1 MSMAGMAIKIEDIA
15 DNSNEDKIHNH
26 EPQDFEASV
35 IRLEGLDCADCAAK
49 LEKRVNSMPGVEQ
62 ASVNYGASKMKVRHL
77 IPLNDILKVIEALG
91 YKGKEEGADAVLAQP
106 VNFWTSN
113 KFGLSALVAG
123 VLLLSGL
130 ALYIFGAPVLWRN
143 YAYVLAIILG
153 GFLPARAGIIMLI
166 KARELDMNFLMS
178 IAAVGA
184 AAIGEFTEGAV
195 VVFLF
200 ALGNALQ
207 ARTIDK
213 TRNAIRSLM
222 ELAPQQAL
230 VWRNGIETTIDVHE
244 IQKGDIVIVRPGER
258 IAMDGKVVRGT
269 SAVDQAAIT
278 GESIP
283 VDKSNG
289 DHVYAGTMNGYGAL
303 EIEVEKL
310 VKDNTITRI
319 ISMVE
324 EAQGQKAPSQQFVD
338 RFARW
343 YTPLVIIA
351 AVLVAAL
358 PPLLLQQPAGKWF
371 YEALAMLLVACPCAL
386 IISTPVSIVSALGS
400 AARQGV
406 LIKGG
411 IYLEESGSIRVVAF
425 DKTGT
430 LTIGK
435 PQVNGIYPCNTYE
448 EEKILSLAAAIESR
462 SEHPL
467 AAAIVSNSRE
477 QGLSLPEV
485 ENFRAIPGKGAYAEI
500 NGQRLY
506 CGSTRFL
513 AEQNLDIG
521 SQAELISSLELAGNT
536 TILLADEEQ
545 ILGIIALS
553 DRLREKSGESIAQL
567 KKLGIYET
575 VILSGDNE
583 AVARAISAQAGVDD
597 YRAEL
602 LPEDKV
608 KVIKDLLARH
618 GKVAM
623 VGDGVNDAPA
633 LAISTVG
640 IAMGAAGSDAA
651 LETADIALMADDL
664 SKLAYTIELG
674 RRTLRIIRQNI
685 AFSLIIKMVIL
696 LMVVPGW
703 LTLWLAVIGD
713 MGTSLLVTF
722 NGMRLS
728 RFKPTK

>member
-1 MSMAGMAIKIEDIA
+1 MAGMAIKIEDIA
-15 DNSNEDKIHNH
+15 DNSNKDKIHSH
-26 EPQDFEASV
+26 ELQDFEASV

-49 LEKRVNSMPGVEQ
+49 LEKWVNSMPGVEQ
-62 ASVNYGASKMKVRHL
+62 ASVNYGASKMKVRHR
-77 IPLNDILKVIEALG
+77 IPLNDILKVIEELG
-91 YKGKEEGADAVLAQP
+91 YKGKEEGADAVLAPP

-113 KFGLSALVAG
+113 KFGLSTLVAG

-153 GFLPARAGIIMLI
+153 GYLPARAGIIMLI

-258 IAMDGKVVRGT
+258 IAMDGKVIKGT

-358 PPLLLQQPAGKWF
+358 PPFLLQQPAGKWF

-448 EEKILSLAAAIESR
+448 EDKILSLAAAIESR

-685 AFSLIIKMVIL
+685 ALSLIIKMVIL
-696 LMVVPGW
+696 LLVVPGW

>member
-1 MSMAGMAIKIEDIA
+1 MILSMPGMAIKIEDIT
-15 DNSNEDKIHNH
+15 DNSSEDKFHGNK
-26 EPQDFEASV
+26 PQDFFEASV
-35 IRLEGLDCADCAAK
+35 VRLEGLDCADCAAK

-62 ASVNYGASKMKVRHL
+62 ASVNYGASKMKVRHR
-77 IPLNDILKVIEALG
+77 IPLSDIIKVIEDLG
-91 YKGKEEGADAVLAQP
+91 YQGREEDAEAIPARP

-113 KFGLSALVAG
+113 KFGLSTLVAG
-123 VLLLSGL
+123 GLLLLGL
-130 ALYIFGAPVLWRN
+130 GLHFFGAPLLLRN
-143 YAYVLAIILG
+143 SVYVLAIILG
-153 GFLPARAGIIMLI
+153 GYLPARAGIIMLI

-178 IAAVGA
+178 IAALGA
-184 AAIGEFTEGAV
+184 AAIGEFIEGAV

-207 ARTIDK
+207 ARTMDK

-230 VWRNGIETTIDVHE
+230 VRRNGTETIIDVKE
-244 IQKGDIVIVRPGER
+244 IRKGDIVIVRPGER
-258 IAMDGKVVRGT
+258 IAMDGKVIKGE

-283 VDKSNG
+283 VDKSSG
-289 DHVYAGTMNGYGAL
+289 DDVYAGTMNGYGAL

-310 VKDNTITRI
+310 VKDNTIARI

-358 PPLLLQQPAGKWF
+358 PPLLLMEPAGKWF

-386 IISTPVSIVSALGS
+386 IISTPVSIVSALGN

-411 IYLEESGSIRVVAF
+411 IYLEESGAIKVMAF

-435 PQVNGIYPCNTYE
+435 PRVNGIYPCNTNDQQ
-448 EEKILSLAAAIESR
+448 KILSLAAAIESR

-467 AAAIVSNSRE
+467 AAAIVNYSRKE
-477 QGLSLPEV
+477 GIELPEV
-485 ENFRAIPGKGAYAEI
+485 KNFQAMPGKGAYGEI
-500 NGQRLY
+500 NGQKLY
-506 CGSTRFL
+506 CGSTRFV
-513 AEQNLDIG
+513 AEQNLDTS
-521 SQAELISSLELAGNT
+521 SQAELISRLESTGNT
-536 TILLADEEQ
+536 IMLLADEKE

-553 DRLREKSGESIAQL
+553 DRLRENSKESIARL
-567 KKLGIYET
+567 KKLGIHET

-583 AVARAISAQAGVDD
+583 RVAQAVSAQAGVDD

-633 LAISTVG
+633 LAISTLG
-640 IAMGAAGSDAA
+640 IAMGVAGSDAA

-674 RRTLRIIRQNI
+674 RKTLRIIRQNI
-685 AFSLIIKMVIL
+685 ALSLIIKAAIL
-696 LMVVPGW
+696 LLVVPGW
-703 LTLWLAVIGD
+703 LTLWLAVAGD

-728 RFKPTK
+728 R

>member
-1 MSMAGMAIKIEDIA
+1 MAIKIDDIKNNRNKVYNN
-15 DNSNEDKIHNH
+15 D
-26 EPQDFEASV
+26 PQEFKASV
-35 IRLEGLDCADCAAK
+35 VRLEGLDCANCAAK

-62 ASVNYGASKMKVRHL
+62 TSVNYGASKMKIKHR
-77 IPLNDILKVIEALG
+77 IPLNDILKVVEDLG
-91 YKGKEEGADAVLAQP
+91 YQGKEESAEAVLPPP

-113 KFGLSALVAG
+113 KFGLSTLMAG
-123 VLLLSGL
+123 GLLLLGL
-130 ALYIFGAPVLWRN
+130 VLQVFGASVLWRN
-143 YAYVLAIILG
+143 SAYILAIILG
-153 GFLPARAGIIMLI
+153 GYLPARAGIIMLI

-207 ARTIDK
+207 ARTMDK

-230 VWRNGIETTIDVHE
+230 VRRNGIETTINVQKIH
-244 IQKGDIVIVRPGER
+244 KGDIVIVRPGER
-258 IAMDGKVVRGT
+258 IAMDGIVVRGA

-283 VDKSNG
+283 VDKSSG
-289 DHVYAGTMNGYGAL
+289 DHVYAGTMNAYGAL

-310 VKDNTITRI
+310 VKDNTIARI
-319 ISMVE
+319 INMVE

-343 YTPLVIIA
+343 YTPLVIMA

-386 IISTPVSIVSALGS
+386 IISTPVSIVSALGT

-411 IYLEESGSIRVVAF
+411 IYLEESGAIKVVAF

-435 PQVNGIYPCNTYE
+435 PRVNGIYPCNTYDQDT
-448 EEKILSLAAAIESR
+448 ILRLASAIESR

-467 AAAIVSNSRE
+467 AAAIVNNSRE

-485 ENFRAIPGKGAYAEI
+485 QNFRAVPGKGAYAEI
-500 NGQRLY
+500 NGQSLY
-506 CGSTRFL
+506 CGNTRFL
-513 AEQNLDIG
+513 TEQNLSIG
-521 SQAELISSLELAGNT
+521 SQAELISSLESAGNT
-536 TILLADEEQ
+536 TILLADENQ

-553 DRLREKSGESIAQL
+553 DRLRENCEESVTQL
-567 KKLGIYET
+567 NKLGIYDT

-583 AVARAISAQAGVDD
+583 RVARAISAQAGVDN

-608 KVIKDLLARH
+608 KVIKDLLAQH

-640 IAMGAAGSDAA
+640 IAMGVAGSDAA

-674 RRTLRIIRQNI
+674 RKTIRIIRQNI
-685 AFSLIIKMVIL
+685 ALSLIIKTAIL
-696 LMVVPGW
+696 LLVIPGW
-703 LTLWLAVIGD
+703 LTLWLAVVGD

-728 RFKPTK
+728 RFKTA